1 MLYPIFFQGYWD
13 PCEAEF
19 GIHLDRDTDP
29 STLHIVVIQ
38 AKGGTSFWNDDKAR
52 DAVLNHVLSTHV
64 VGVPIDR
71 IRLHLILD
79 QDATGMRGIELP
91 VRADITSMKS
101 GSGVKVKGLFRK
113 TYSAHSH
120 AVVTGAVRCYT
131 DFEDRRMLSKDELD
145 RFCAVL
151 GYYSPH
157 RLNNGHR
164 LTLVQNLIENR

>member
-29 STLHIVVIQ
+29 TTLHIVVIQ
-38 AKGGTSFWNDDKAR
+38 AKGGTSLWNDGKAR
-52 DAVLNHVLSTHV
+52 DAFLNQVLNNHAVEV
-64 VGVPIDR
+64 QIDR

-79 QDATGMRGIELP
+79 QDVTGMRGIELP
-91 VRADITSMKS
+91 VRADIRSMRP
-101 GSGVKVKGLFRK
+101 GSGVKVTGLFRK

-120 AVVTGAVRCYT
+120 AIVTGAVRCYT
-131 DFEDRRMLSKDELD
+131 DFEERRLLSKDELD

-151 GYYSPH
+151 GYYSPY
-157 RLNNGHR
+157 RLKAR
-164 LTLVQNLIENR
+164 QPLKLV